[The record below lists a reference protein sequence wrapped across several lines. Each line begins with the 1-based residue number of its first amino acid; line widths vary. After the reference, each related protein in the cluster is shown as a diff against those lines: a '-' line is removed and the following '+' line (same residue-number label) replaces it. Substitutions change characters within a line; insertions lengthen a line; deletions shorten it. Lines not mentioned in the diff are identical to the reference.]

1 MSKIINF
8 ITLYVSLFIIETI
21 GCFLIVLF
29 YFTSDSLDFKGSFD
43 SVILWNFWRVLFYG
57 LPFRALY
64 FLLFKYVGNRKL
76 YKPLI
81 FSFFNLFVYVT
92 LSVLTRI
99 IWGKNIPLSLQV
111 AMFWIT
117 CIAIFIS
124 PIVLG
129 KIPYFKKLMK
139 RVR

>member
-1 MSKIINF
+1 MSKIISF
-8 ITLYVSLFIIETI
+8 IKLYVSLFIIEII
-21 GCFLIVLF
+21 GCFLMVLF

-43 SVILWNFWRVLFYG
+43 SVTLWNFWRLLFYG
-57 LPFRALY
+57 LPLILLY
-64 FLLFKYVGNRKL
+64 ILLFKYVGNSKL

-81 FSFFNLFVYVT
+81 FSFFNLFVYVA

-99 IWGKNIPLSLQV
+99 IWGKNIPLSLEA

-117 CIAIFIS
+117 CISIFLS

-129 KIPYFKKLMK
+129 QIPYFRKLMENI
-139 RVR
+139 

>member
-1 MSKIINF
+1 MSKIISF
-8 ITLYVSLFIIETI
+8 IKLYVSLFIIEII
-21 GCFLIVLF
+21 GCFLMVLF

-43 SVILWNFWRVLFYG
+43 SVTLWNFWRLLFYG
-57 LPFRALY
+57 LPLIVLY
-64 FLLFKYVGNRKL
+64 ILLFKYVGNSKL

-81 FSFFNLFVYVT
+81 FSFFNLFVYVA

-99 IWGKNIPLSLQV
+99 IWGKNIPLSLEV

-117 CIAIFIS
+117 CISIFLS

-129 KIPYFKKLMK
+129 QIPYFRKLMENL
-139 RVR
+139 